1 MKKCY
6 FILLFC
12 LLPACAGFERGCSSD
27 IAQMAGADWLVVQ
40 LNAFGEAIRCW
51 QLQGV
56 SIANEPNSDGIYW
69 KDESGNLIHLSGQY
83 NRVQVHRS
91 NWAAAFAT
99 LGMKGDSCA
108 ENISEKAQDKV
119 EK

>member
-1 MKKCY
+1 MKKYY

-27 IAQMAGADWLVVQ
+27 IAETFGADWLVVQ
-40 LNAFGEAIRCW
+40 LNAFGEIIRCW

-56 SIANEPNSDGIYW
+56 SITNEPNSDGIYW

-83 NRVQVHRS
+83 NRVQVTRS
-91 NWAAAFAT
+91 NWPAAFAT
-99 LGMKGDSCA
+99 LGMKGKSCA
-108 ENISEKAQDKV
+108 ENILEKAQEPE